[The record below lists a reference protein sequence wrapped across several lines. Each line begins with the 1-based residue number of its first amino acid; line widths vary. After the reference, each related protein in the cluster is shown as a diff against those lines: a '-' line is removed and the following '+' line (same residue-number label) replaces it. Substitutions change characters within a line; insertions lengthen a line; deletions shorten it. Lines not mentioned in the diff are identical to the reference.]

1 MVKEFLS
8 QRGVKYEERDVS
20 ANAVYAQELRN
31 SGQMGVPVT
40 LINNQMVIGFN
51 RAGLESLISQSQ
63 AGERPSFGAAVADA
77 SKIAAKM
84 GSGTA
89 SGAFVGKVRP
99 GSAAE
104 KMGLAS
110 GDIIIEFNT
119 KNIANAVDLENVLSG
134 LGRGSLVSLVFLR
147 DNKKVAAE
155 GVY

>member
-40 LINNQMVIGFN
+40 VIDNQMVIGFD
-51 RAGLESLISQSQ
+51 RAGLERLIAQSQ
-63 AGERPSFGAAVADA
+63 AGQRPSFGAAVADA
-77 SKIAAKM
+77 NKIAAKF
-84 GSGTA
+84 GSGTMN
-89 SGAFVGKVRP
+89 GAFVGKVRP

-104 KMGLAS
+104 KLGLAP
-110 GDIIIEFNT
+110 GDIIIELNLR
-119 KNIANAVDLENVLSG
+119 NIANTADLENVLSG
-134 LGRGSLVSLVFLR
+134 LGRGSRVSLVFLR

>member
-20 ANAVYAQELRN
+20 ANAVYAQELKS

-40 LINNQMVIGFN
+40 VINNQLVIGFD
-51 RAGLESLISQSQ
+51 RARLESLIAQGQ
-63 AGERPSFGAAVADA
+63 PGEPPSFGAAVADA
-77 SKIAAKM
+77 AKIAAKM

-89 SGAFVGKVRP
+89 VGAFVGKVKP

-104 KMGLAS
+104 KLGLAP
-110 GDIIIEFNT
+110 GDIIIELDM
-119 KNIANAVDLENVLSG
+119 KNIANTADLENVLSG